1 MKPSMASDI
10 WSDSDVSLMGT
21 FLYYIDEDWENLH
34 AMLIGCTGFTGEQHT
49 GENIFF
55 FALWLPAIRVGPPE
69 LAILAKTFES
79 KP

>member
-34 AMLIGCTGFTGEQHT
+34 AMPTGCTGFTGERQRDDT
-49 GENIFF
+49 IF
-55 FALWLPAIRVGPPE
+55 
-69 LAILAKTFES
+69 S
-79 KP
+79 